1 MIQINAP
8 LLSCRVTNLFLYTM
22 QPVSDLPL
30 AYWPLWRKI
39 LFRFFCIYFT
49 LYMSPWTW
57 LGSLPV
63 FGVIAEYYGTAENWL
78 VNLGN
83 QHLFHVKDVLVPLNG
98 SGDTSYGYAQ
108 LCLFLTIAAVGTL
121 LWTVFDKRRN
131 YAVGYYWLLVAVR
144 YFVALNALTYGIYKV
159 FGQQMMFPSL
169 SALATPLGNLSPMRL
184 AWYFVGYS
192 TPYQFFSGAAEVVAG
207 VLLLFRRTSTLGAVV
222 ATSVFLNVMMMNL
235 SYDID
240 VKLFSTHLFLMSNFL
255 LLGDAQRLLNFF
267 IFNKPTQPAVPITLP
282 TRWMRSTR
290 IALKAAFIL
299 LFGLMPAYQIYASL
313 DSPEV
318 QAAMKK
324 ENLTTGVFAVER
336 FETPIADS
344 LRWRD
349 IIFEKSRTGSIQ
361 TADTTLRQRYNRR
374 YFTYSFDST
383 KHTIAFKKFNSDS
396 IPLFTLNYAMP
407 DTNHLILNGR
417 IHGDSA
423 VIAFKRQK
431 QPFQLAERPFH
442 WLTEIVP

>member
-1 MIQINAP
+1 MQAQ
-8 LLSCRVTNLFLYTM
+8 SV
-22 QPVSDLPL
+22 QPV
-30 AYWPLWRKI
+30 AHWPLWRKL
-39 LFRFFCIYFT
+39 LFRFFCIYLI

-63 FGVIAEYYGTAENWL
+63 FGTIAEYYGTGESWL

-83 QHLFHVKDVLVPLNG
+83 QHLFHVKDVLVPMGG

-121 LWTVFDKRRN
+121 LWTLLDKRRN
-131 YAVGYYWLLVAVR
+131 YTVGYHWLLVAVR
-144 YFVALNALTYGIYKV
+144 YFVALNALAYGIYKL
-159 FGQQMMFPSL
+159 FGQQMEFPSL

-235 SYDID
+235 SYNID

-290 IALKAAFIL
+290 IALKVTFIL
-299 LFGLMPAYQIYASL
+299 LFGLMPAYQIYSSI
-313 DSPEV
+313 DSPEI

-324 ENLTTGVFAVER
+324 KALTTGVFAVER
-336 FETPIADS
+336 FETPMADS
-344 LRWRD
+344 LRWKD
-349 IIFEKSRTGSIQ
+349 LIFEESQTGSIQ
-361 TADTTLRQRYNRR
+361 TADTTLRQRYQRR
-374 YFTYSFDST
+374 YFSYTFDST
-383 KHTIAFKKFNSDS
+383 AHTIAFKKFRSDS
-396 IPLFTLNYAMP
+396 IPLFTLHYMMP
-407 DTNHLILNGR
+407 DTNHLVLNGKIR
-417 IHGDSA
+417 GDSA
-423 VIAFKRQK
+423 IIALKRK
-431 QPFQLAERPFH
+431 KHPFQLAERQFH
-442 WLTEIVP
+442 WLTEVIP